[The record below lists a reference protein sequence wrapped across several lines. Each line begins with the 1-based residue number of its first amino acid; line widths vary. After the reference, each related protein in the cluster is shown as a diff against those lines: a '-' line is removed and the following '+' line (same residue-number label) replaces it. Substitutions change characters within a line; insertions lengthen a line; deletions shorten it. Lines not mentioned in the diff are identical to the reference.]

1 MNNDDSAKTDVEML
15 MAQAWSSDE
24 LKKQQTSLTKTI
36 NSVVKHK
43 GELSQFS
50 SFEELNAIDDAIR
63 TLHGFKQKVCHA
75 KEKKARAER
84 AEKRRREAVE
94 SKLKAVVIE
103 HFESLSLYDQAVL
116 CCSYPYSYH
125 GVDEMLSALEEH
137 GIKGLKAKVINTFQ
151 WNWLDKY
158 MDRKAFAF
166 SHPDEPGYKPIVP
179 ITTDNVIASIK
190 EFNMAVPECR
200 HGNLHEVCD
209 MLKSTLSF
217 SEQLSKAIQ
226 SA

>member
-1 MNNDDSAKTDVEML
+1 MDNDDSEKTDVEML

-36 NSVVKHK
+36 NAVVKHK

-50 SFEELNAIDDAIR
+50 SLDELDAIDHAIS

-94 SKLKAVVIE
+94 SRLKAVVIE
-103 HFESLSLYDQAVL
+103 YFESLPLYDQSIL
-116 CCSYPYSYH
+116 CCSYPYSFH

-137 GIKGLKAKVINTFQ
+137 GIKGLKAKIINTFK

-158 MDRKAFAF
+158 MHRKAFDF
-166 SHPDEPGYKPIVP
+166 PIEMTRA
-179 ITTDNVIASIK
+179 ISSIY
-190 EFNMAVPECR
+190 P
-200 HGNLHEVCD
+200 
-209 MLKSTLSF
+209 
-217 SEQLSKAIQ
+217 
-226 SA
+226 